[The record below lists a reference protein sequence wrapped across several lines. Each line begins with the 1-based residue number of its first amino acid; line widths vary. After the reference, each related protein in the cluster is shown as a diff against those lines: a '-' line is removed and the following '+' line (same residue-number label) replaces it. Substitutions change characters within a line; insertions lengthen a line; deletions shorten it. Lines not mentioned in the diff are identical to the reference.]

1 VLWYV
6 SLDKHSQESAMPN
19 VAEVIRDHVTL
30 AVECV
35 DRLYLNA
42 YVPGLQRGPGVV
54 AFLRQRG
61 QVIAS
66 PMLFGEITNA
76 FKTALQGFCSA
87 RGIPWIEFTKGQDK
101 DKLVETY
108 RQQFTADEGVV
119 LVGVAQEKAKAWAA
133 TKKVDGRRV
142 HFTFNWRTV
151 YVNHYYIYCAARRLV
166 VFPAQ
171 PGGTRR
177 EVPGSNG

>member
-1 VLWYV
+1 MKL
-6 SLDKHSQESAMPN
+6 SRECAMPN

-66 PMLFGEITNA
+66 PTLFGEITNA
-76 FKTALQGFCSA
+76 FKTALQRFCSA
-87 RGIPWIEFTKGQDK
+87 RGVPWIEVTKGQDK

-108 RQQFTADEGVV
+108 RPQFAADEGAV
-119 LVGVAQEKAKAWAA
+119 LVGVAQVRAKASAA
-133 TKKVDGRRV
+133 TKNGRGAPAAPHLQLTDRCRPSMIL
-142 HFTFNWRTV
+142 RT
-151 YVNHYYIYCAARRLV
+151 
-166 VFPAQ
+166 
-171 PGGTRR
+171 
-177 EVPGSNG
+177 

>member
-1 VLWYV
+1 
-6 SLDKHSQESAMPN
+6 MPN

-66 PMLFGEITNA
+66 PALFGEITERI
-76 FKTALQGFCSA
+76 KSALQQYCST
-87 RGIPWIEFTKGQDK
+87 RNLPWIEFSKGQDK
-101 DKLVETY
+101 DKLVESY
-108 RQQFTADEGVV
+108 RLRASERSRSA
-119 LVGVAQEKAKAWAA
+119 VARPIKAS
-133 TKKVDGRRV
+133 RR
-142 HFTFNWRTV
+142 TWPS
-151 YVNHYYIYCAARRLV
+151 AS
-166 VFPAQ
+166 
-171 PGGTRR
+171 
-177 EVPGSNG
+177 PGSSSNCA

>member
-1 VLWYV
+1 MQALFRSAPVLWYV
-6 SLDKHSQESAMPN
+6 SLNDRKRECAMPN

-66 PMLFGEITNA
+66 PALFGEITNI
-76 FKTALQGFCSA
+76 FKAALGQYCST
-87 RGIPWIEFTKGQDK
+87 RKIPWIEFTKGQDK

-142 HFTFNWRTV
+142 HFTFNWHTV
-151 YVNHYYIYCAARRLV
+151 YVNHYYIYRATSKVA
-166 VFPAQ
+166 
-171 PGGTRR
+171 
-177 EVPGSNG
+177 